1 MLFGQLDGLDNLD
14 SVSGYSI
21 VTSHLVVHLIKSR
34 LNGLSSVLFEHVLIA
49 NVSMVLKI
57 DTEVL
62 GLDLLLSINLLDLKD
77 LSMGLFDLV
86 LGSHNLPELRL
97 GESSVGGNDLDD
109 GDAWL
114 LLSLDWLDS
123 SVD

>member
-1 MLFGQLDGLDNLD
+1 
-14 SVSGYSI
+14 
-21 VTSHLVVHLIKSR
+21 
-34 LNGLSSVLFEHVLIA
+34 
-49 NVSMVLKI
+49 MVLKI

-97 GESSVGGNDLDD
+97 GESGVWGNDLDD